1 MGIVTGIA
9 TVLLIGAALA
19 LAILRIREQN
29 RLKAAT
35 RNLVQSYSEFDD
47 VLDKIEK
54 LVLSIEHNKSV
65 SYTRVYVSFPPHK
78 LYISEV
84 RRLNKLCK
92 YHGLPHT
99 SSIGYAQF
107 TEESAMSE
115 QQWRSE
121 DETEYE
127 QSLTWHSGA
136 LLH

>member
-54 LVLSIEHNKSV
+54 LVLNIEHNKSV
-65 SYTRVYVSFPPHK
+65 SYTRVYVSFPAHK

-115 QQWRSE
+115 QPWRSE

-127 QSLTWHSGA
+127 QSLAWHSGA

>member
-1 MGIVTGIA
+1 MGIVTGIT

-54 LVLSIEHNKSV
+54 LVLNIEHNKPV
-65 SYTRVYVSFPPHK
+65 SYTRVYVSFPAHK

-99 SSIGYAQF
+99 SSIEYAQF
-107 TEESAMSE
+107 MEESAMSE
-115 QQWRSE
+115 QPWRSE

-127 QSLTWHSGA
+127 QSLAWHSGA